1 MTREFPSHPI
11 VGVGAVVVDGE
22 SVLLIR
28 RGQEPL
34 KGEWS
39 LPGGAVELGETL
51 DAAIVREVRE
61 EAGLDIAVGP
71 VVEVLDRLRLAPD
84 GRVRFHYVLIDFL
97 CRPAASASGQAS
109 APVPA
114 SASTSSTAPI
124 VSGSDADA
132 AEWVDLRDLAAYRVA
147 EPTARVIRKALDRA
161 RAGQWVPLGGYQK
174 GE

>member
-1 MTREFPSHPI
+1 MAREFPSHPI

-28 RGQEPL
+28 RGQEPQ

-71 VVEVLDRLRLAPD
+71 VVEVLDRLRLASD

-97 CRPAASASGQAS
+97 CRPVAATVPASVSVAASA
-109 APVPA
+109 P
-114 SASTSSTAPI
+114 TSSIAPI

-132 AEWVDLRDLAAYRVA
+132 AEWVDVRDLAAYRVA
-147 EPTARVIRKALDRA
+147 EPTARVIRKAFDRA
-161 RAGQWVPLGGYQK
+161 GAGPWVPLGGYQK

>member
-1 MTREFPSHPI
+1 MAREFPSHPI

-61 EAGLDIAVGP
+61 ETGLDIAVGP
-71 VVEVLDRLRLAPD
+71 VVEVLDRLRLASD

-97 CRPAASASGQAS
+97 CRPAASASG
-109 APVPA
+109 PR
-114 SASTSSTAPI
+114 SASSSSTAPI
-124 VSGSDADA
+124 ASASDADA
-132 AEWVDLRDLAAYRVA
+132 AEWVDVKDLAAYRVA
-147 EPTARVIRKALDRA
+147 DATVRVIRKAFERS
-161 RAGQWVPLGGYQK
+161 RAGSWAPLGGYQK